1 MPIVA
6 RGGEVQ
12 LNALFQTGG
21 GAAADGTLVSFLLR
35 DPSSAVVVG
44 PFGIPPVVD
53 EPGIG
58 EYSYT
63 WSVPIG
69 ADLGDWTAEW
79 TGLILGEQVAGFELV
94 EVVLA
99 GSVSTGDYT
108 YDTSSAVGQVR
119 LYIDDRDLTR
129 VANSIPL
136 EQRSAIFADDEIQVF
151 LDASN
156 SVVLYAAAL
165 GLNTIANNRNLL
177 VQSRRLGKTTVDF
190 GQARKDYTAQANELR
205 KRADEQGLGAMAPAL
220 AFAEIAYTDF
230 GLRTIIL
237 NTDLRTNSTGLST
250 L

>member
-6 RGGEVQ
+6 RGGEIT
-12 LNALFQTGG
+12 LNALFQTGS
-21 GAAADGTLVSFLLR
+21 GAAADGTSVSFTLR
-35 DPSSAVVVG
+35 DPSSVAIEG
-44 PFGIPPVVD
+44 PHGIPPVVD

-58 EYSYT
+58 EYSFT

-69 ADLGDWTAEW
+69 ADLGEWTAEW
-79 TGLILGEQVAGFELV
+79 TGLVLGEQVAGFELV

-108 YDTSSAVGQVR
+108 YDTTTAVGQVR

-129 VANSIPL
+129 VSNSVPL
-136 EQRSAIFADDEIQVF
+136 EQRSAIFANDEIQVF
-151 LDASN
+151 LDACGGI
-156 SVVLYAAAL
+156 VLYAAAL

-190 GQARKDYTAQANELR
+190 GQARKDYTSQANELR
-205 KRADEQGLGAMAPAL
+205 KRADEQGLGAMAPSL
-220 AFAEIAYTDF
+220 QFAEIAYTDF

-237 NTDLRTNSTGLST
+237 NTDLRSESLTT